1 MSPTVHIDRNPS
13 VAVTDEVVEARPPD
27 RIAFEAEGVIRPSE
41 SLLARFEGSSLRPVR
56 VELSLGEGETV
67 PVDLAEPGAL
77 RLESVDVGVATPD
90 ADGVRRGIDT
100 IRSSGGIGDGD
111 GGGDES
117 GGRGAADAPT
127 GAIAFTVEGTV
138 RDLPPETVESVVGE
152 SPTLASV
159 TFSVAE
165 SARADGGSPS
175 DVLLEVGLLGYGVV
189 VRRDGTVEVT
199 RGGIAPALDLDIS

>member
-13 VAVTDEVVEARPPD
+13 VTVTDEVVEARPPD
-27 RIAFEAEGVIRPSE
+27 RIAFEAEGVIRPTE

-56 VELSLGEGETV
+56 VELALGGGETV
-67 PVDLAEPGAL
+67 AVDLAESGAL

-90 ADGVRRGIDT
+90 ADGVRKGIDA
-100 IRSSGGIGDGD
+100 IRSSGGIGDDGAD
-111 GGGDES
+111 EGGGS
-117 GGRGAADAPT
+117 GAADAPT

-138 RDLPPETVESVVGE
+138 RDLPPETVESVVDE
-152 SPTLASV
+152 SPALASV

-189 VRRDGTVEVT
+189 VRRDGTIEVT
-199 RGGIAPALDLDIS
+199 GGGVAPDLDLSLS